1 MILLLGGT
9 SDTAPIATA
18 LAKRGHRVLVSKA
31 TSIPLAIGDDPRVES
46 RSVPLDE
53 AALAQLIRQ
62 RAIHAIIDA
71 THPYAVTI
79 LARAYRVAQALAIPH
94 LTFVRPPSIAAD
106 TPDVDFAPHHAEA
119 ARRAFAHRRPV
130 LLTIGSRHLEP
141 YVREAART
149 GGSMVARVLDD
160 AASRAACRAVGLS
173 DACVLVGRGVS
184 SLEANRQQIWALD
197 AGVLVTK
204 DSGLAGGTLEKLA
217 AARVEDCRV
226 VVLARPA
233 PPGTPLGSIDALVDA
248 LTRVVERR

>member
-18 LAKRGHRVLVSKA
+18 LAERGYRVLVSKA

-46 RSVPLDE
+46 RAGPLDE

-62 RAIHAIIDA
+62 RAIRAIVDA

-79 LARAYRVAQALAIPH
+79 RERAYRVAQTMGIPH

-106 TPDVDFAPHHAEA
+106 TSGVDFAADHGEA
-119 ARRAFAHRRPV
+119 AGLAFAHRRPV

-141 YVREAART
+141 YVCEAART

-173 DACVLVGRGVS
+173 DACVLVGRGVY
-184 SLEANRQQIWALD
+184 SLAANRRQIRAL
-197 AGVLVTK
+197 GIGILVTK
-204 DSGLAGGTLEKLA
+204 DSGQAGGTLEKLA
-217 AARVEDCRV
+217 AARAEDCRV

-233 PPGTPLGSIDALVDA
+233 PLGTPLGSIDALVDA